1 MRKELLLV
9 SGLLVSS
16 MAFAIDPVEIDS
28 LINLKGVVV
37 SANKIHVNRNS
48 VPLSISV
55 IEREE
60 IEASSESALLPVLSE
75 RVPGLFVTEKGITG
89 FGVSE
94 GAAGTVNIRGVG
106 QGNKVLML
114 FDGQPQWAG
123 IFGHSL
129 PDTYVASDV
138 ERVEVIRG
146 PGALLY
152 GSNAMVTR
160 RSYPTFR
167 ICTIGIESSRT
178 RQGKYHVRHRRGLFF
193 LCTDQL

>member
-9 SGLLVSS
+9 SGLLIGS
-16 MAFAIDPVEIDS
+16 MAFAIDPAEIDS

-94 GAAGTVNIRGVG
+94 GAAGTVNI
-106 QGNKVLML
+106 L
-114 FDGQPQWAG
+114 
-123 IFGHSL
+123 SL
-129 PDTYVASDV
+129 
-138 ERVEVIRG
+138 IH
-146 PGALLY
+146 
-152 GSNAMVTR
+152 
-160 RSYPTFR
+160 
-167 ICTIGIESSRT
+167 I
-178 RQGKYHVRHRRGLFF
+178 
-193 LCTDQL
+193 

>member
-1 MRKELLLV
+1 MKKQILVLSSLL
-9 SGLLVSS
+9 
-16 MAFAIDPVEIDS
+16 MATSVFASDVIPTDS
-28 LINLKGVVV
+28 LINLNGVVV
-37 SANKIHVNRNS
+37 TANKIQVNRGS

-94 GAAGTVNIRGVG
+94 GAAGTVNVRGVG

-123 IFGHSL
+123 VFGHAL

-146 PGALLY
+146 PG
-152 GSNAMVTR
+152 S
-160 RSYPTFR
+160 
-167 ICTIGIESSRT
+167 
-178 RQGKYHVRHRRGLFF
+178 
-193 LCTDQL
+193 

>member
-9 SGLLVSS
+9 SGLLIGS
-16 MAFAIDPVEIDS
+16 MAFAIDPAEIDS

-106 QGNKVLML
+106 QSNKVLML

-152 GSNAMVTR
+152 GSNYGR
-160 RSYPTFR
+160 CREYHYPPA
-167 ICTIGIESSRT
+167 
-178 RQGKYHVRHRRGLFF
+178 
-193 LCTDQL
+193 